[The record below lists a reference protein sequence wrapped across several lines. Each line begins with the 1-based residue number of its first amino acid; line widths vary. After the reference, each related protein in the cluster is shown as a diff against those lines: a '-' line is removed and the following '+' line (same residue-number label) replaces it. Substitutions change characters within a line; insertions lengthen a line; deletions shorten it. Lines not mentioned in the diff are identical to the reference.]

1 MRASY
6 NRNSYLCSDIFC
18 DDGCARAYTELQNL
32 NGKIVRFI
40 SDCILFENFDI
51 TCKVLSITIRDN
63 IEYIFKV
70 RNIKTNKI
78 IKIGSNMS
86 NLQFEIV

>member
-1 MRASY
+1 MKFIKDLTYS
-6 NRNSYLCSDIFC
+6 
-18 DDGCARAYTELQNL
+18 ELQNL

-40 SDCILFENFDI
+40 SDCILFEHFDI

-63 IEYIFKV
+63 IEYIFQV